1 MKKILVILGGGR
13 PKGNTRQLVNAFAQ
27 GAMDAGH
34 DVEIISLNKVE
45 VKGCIGCNACRYGKP
60 CVQKDGF
67 NGLVPKI
74 KAADLIVFASP
85 LLFWTISSKLKAF
98 IERFYCIA
106 AVSYTHLYA
115 CNAEDA
121 MDIVQEGA
129 CRAIAAA
136 EQLKYPRFAD
146 TWVYRIMINTAREFL
161 RRNRREVTAGE
172 ELPEEGR
179 EDTYE
184 ETDLYRALQ
193 QLDEKERTI
202 VICKYFED
210 MTLDE
215 IADTEKENVNT
226 VKSRL
231 YRALKKLRVYLEEP
245 AGSGSSRTGK
255 RGSFK

>member
-1 MKKILVILGGGR
+1 MRDVQTPEEVIHATLVKQYDKYYRL
-13 PKGNTRQLVNAFAQ
+13 AF
-27 GAMDAGH
+27 
-34 DVEIISLNKVE
+34 
-45 VKGCIGCNACRYGKP
+45 CY
-60 CVQKDGF
+60 
-67 NGLVPKI
+67 
-74 KAADLIVFASP
+74 AS
-85 LLFWTISSKLKAF
+85 
-98 IERFYCIA
+98 
-106 AVSYTHLYA
+106 
-115 CNAEDA
+115 NQEDA

-136 EQLKYPRFAD
+136 EQLKYPQFAD
-146 TWVYRIMINTAREFL
+146 TWVYRIMINTAREYL
-161 RRNRREVTAGE
+161 RRNRREVAAGE

-193 QLDEKERTI
+193 QLDEKERTV

-231 YRALKKLRVYLEEP
+231 YRALKKLRGFPGVRV
-245 AGSGSSRTGK
+245 SGECCGALRFLPSRGPWTASSRRQQVSWT
-255 RGSFK
+255 RLCLSVPAVH

>member
-1 MKKILVILGGGR
+1 MYVATKKYEVVDMRDVQTPEEVIHETLVKQYDKYYRL
-13 PKGNTRQLVNAFAQ
+13 AF
-27 GAMDAGH
+27 
-34 DVEIISLNKVE
+34 
-45 VKGCIGCNACRYGKP
+45 CY
-60 CVQKDGF
+60 
-67 NGLVPKI
+67 
-74 KAADLIVFASP
+74 AS
-85 LLFWTISSKLKAF
+85 
-98 IERFYCIA
+98 
-106 AVSYTHLYA
+106 
-115 CNAEDA
+115 NAEDA

-146 TWVYRIMINTAREFL
+146 TWVYRIMINTAREYL